1 MEMARSV
8 GKSRRIKERTVN
20 GIRILS
26 DLDVDNMLTVASK
39 TRYPIRNRA
48 IILLGTDAGLTPRE
62 MSFLKRYH
70 VYGDDDLLGEA
81 IDLRAKP
88 GVYLTSRVIP
98 MAREG
103 RLWNALHSL
112 LENAPA
118 VPGDPLIISERAVDG
133 GGATKDPG
141 SKPLRAMRRDSISYV
156 YWKIMEKAGIANAS
170 ALTARATFIVRA
182 CRQATEDRLS
192 LRSVQEMT
200 GLRSLESVQ
209 RLLESSQSDQETI
222 IRDLFGN

>member
-1 MEMARSV
+1 MVSSE
-8 GKSRRIKERTVN
+8 GKIRVNKDQRVN
-20 GIRILS
+20 GVRILS
-26 DLDVDNMLTVASK
+26 DSDIHSMLKVAEQ

-62 MSFLKRYH
+62 MSYLKRYH
-70 VYGDDDLLGEA
+70 VYGEDDLLGEA
-81 IDLRAKP
+81 IDLRSKP
-88 GVYLTSRVIP
+88 GVYLTARLIP

-103 RLWNALHSL
+103 RLWFALHDL

-118 VPGDPLIISERAVDG
+118 VPADPLIISERAVDG

-192 LRSVQEMT
+192 LRTVQEMT
-200 GLRSLESVQ
+200 GLRSLDSVQ
-209 RLLESSQSDQETI
+209 RLLESSEEDQKAI
-222 IRDLFGN
+222 IHDLFGN